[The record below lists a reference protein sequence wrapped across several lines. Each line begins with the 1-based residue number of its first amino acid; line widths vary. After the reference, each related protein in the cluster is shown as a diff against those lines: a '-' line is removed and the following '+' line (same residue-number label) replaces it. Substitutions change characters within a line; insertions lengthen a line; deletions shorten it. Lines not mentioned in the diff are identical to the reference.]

1 MWDQKPPY
9 QGRYENYS
17 YCEGY
22 CHRFMPYWVCYVFN
36 TYFDFLCLFNY
47 SQSFMIW
54 RNRHVKKN
62 EEPKAWRKFKI
73 SWNIKYFNVR
83 RIMKRRKSFRNHS
96 LKYHYFCF
104 RCIPCCL
111 IPLLMP
117 RFLRFH
123 HFCSDPECNGR
134 IGTFSGKY
142 LKTWYFSQGTSW
154 VATLCWKPLW
164 TCLNRQKTDFN
175 VLRGH
180 SAVCWHFFKM
190 SKHKIIYMF

>member
-1 MWDQKPPY
+1 MEKI
-9 QGRYENYS
+9 QGFVKHQIFQREKNYE
-17 YCEGY
+17 
-22 CHRFMPYWVCYVFN
+22 
-36 TYFDFLCLFNY
+36 
-47 SQSFMIW
+47 
-54 RNRHVKKN
+54 KK
-62 EEPKAWRKFKI
+62 KRRKT
-73 SWNIKYFNVR
+73 
-83 RIMKRRKSFRNHS
+83 KRRKSFRNHS

-164 TCLNRQKTDFN
+164 TCLNLKKTDFN

-180 SAVCWHFFKM
+180 SAAPTHIPKWSM
-190 SKHKIIYMF
+190 SVGYLSYGSDFDPLNNPCFHIC